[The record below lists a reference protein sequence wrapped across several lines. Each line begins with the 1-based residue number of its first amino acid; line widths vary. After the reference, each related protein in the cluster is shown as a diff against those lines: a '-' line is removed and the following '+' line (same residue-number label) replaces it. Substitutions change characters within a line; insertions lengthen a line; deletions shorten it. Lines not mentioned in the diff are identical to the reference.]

1 MPKDIYVTL
10 LVKNIEWDTD
20 GDETVAAELPSSV
33 PVEVDL
39 ASIQSFDCINHQ
51 ICEYLSEEYG
61 WLISGYDLEGYSN
74 RVQNQ

>member
-33 PVEVDL
+33 PVEVDSI
-39 ASIQSFDCINHQ
+39 ASITRYVSI
-51 ICEYLSEEYG
+51 YLKNTDG
-61 WLISGYDLEGYSN
+61 
-74 RVQNQ
+74 